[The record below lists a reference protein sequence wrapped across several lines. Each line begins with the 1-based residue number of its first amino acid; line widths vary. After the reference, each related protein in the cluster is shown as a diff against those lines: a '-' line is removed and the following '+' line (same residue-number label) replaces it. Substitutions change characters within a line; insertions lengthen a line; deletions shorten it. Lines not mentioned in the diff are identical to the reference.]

1 MGDGAKARHLAC
13 FPPAPIL
20 LEPKEMGR
28 SRGGERGGGDEKKG
42 KNLSPVTWR
51 CALSRVAPKSTKAS
65 LGTQTHPRL
74 FSIFQPT
81 PSGPGVLGSGNTH
94 THALTHA
101 CTHAHTTHKHKR
113 APSPFGFLL
122 LLVVVLLHL
131 PCASSASEAFFLVH
145 WQNQQQK
152 EGAKSSIG
160 SKRSQAPVKPR
171 ETNSRKQSEQA
182 AERRQLSAELAKHQY
197 TGYPEGT
204 KRRCEAI
211 LWLGCTSKGWG
222 WFPVLGRVKLK
233 RRIRAGKLGM
243 LFVSPPSAEG
253 TQGRE
258 AGAAGWSALTCYWGV
273 CRRCVS

>member
-1 MGDGAKARHLAC
+1 MGDGARATHLAC
-13 FPPAPIL
+13 PPPAPIL
-20 LEPKEMGR
+20 LEPKDMGR

-113 APSPFGFLL
+113 APSPLGFLL

-171 ETNSRKQSEQA
+171 ETNSRKQGTGGGA
-182 AERRQLSAELAKHQY
+182 KQLSAGLAKHQY

-204 KRRCEAI
+204 KRRREAI
-211 LWLGCTSKGWG
+211 LWLGCASKGGG
-222 WFPVLGRVKLK
+222 WFPVLGLVKLK
-233 RRIRAGKLGM
+233 RRIRAGKPGM
-243 LFVSPPSAEG
+243 LFVSPPSTEG
-253 TQGRE
+253 TQGPE

>member
-1 MGDGAKARHLAC
+1 M
-13 FPPAPIL
+13 
-20 LEPKEMGR
+20 
-28 SRGGERGGGDEKKG
+28 
-42 KNLSPVTWR
+42 TWR

-101 CTHAHTTHKHKR
+101 CTHAHTTHKHTR

-160 SKRSQAPVKPR
+160 SKKRQAPVKPR
-171 ETNSRKQSEQA
+171 ETNSRKQGTGGGAKA
-182 AERRQLSAELAKHQY
+182 ALRGAGKASIHRISRRDREETRSDPVAELCIKRLGLVPCPRPGKVEEENPCAKA
-197 TGYPEGT
+197 GDAARFSSKRGGDPGT
-204 KRRCEAI
+204 RGRGCRLERAH
-211 LWLGCTSKGWG
+211 LLLGC
-222 WFPVLGRVKLK
+222 PLEMCELGV
-233 RRIRAGKLGM
+233 
-243 LFVSPPSAEG
+243 
-253 TQGRE
+253 
-258 AGAAGWSALTCYWGV
+258 GAVRTIH
-273 CRRCVS
+273 